1 MSDPSGL
8 RLPDFIGIGPTRTGS
23 TWLHHALGGVTE
35 LPGVKET
42 RFFGERY
49 YKGIDWYTR
58 HFQNSLDRAP
68 IGEICPTYFPSIEA
82 IERIHSYIP
91 DCKIICTF
99 RDPVHRAY
107 SHYKLMRRLA
117 ATRDTFED
125 ALAADDG
132 NWESNRYEFYLR
144 KWRARFGAERVL
156 VTLFDDLI
164 CDPQA
169 YLDRICRFV
178 GAKRVA
184 LAERKFPPRARNEIK
199 RQPTNRSLAL
209 VAQMLRSWL
218 EDHEAK
224 LVLKFL
230 RDSRGFRYFFEHGEP
245 FPPLDS
251 EVEARL
257 RGRFR
262 PEVEALEELIG
273 RDLSSWKQNGDS
285 TADRDRRRSDS
296 PKMSQTTHPESL

>member
-1 MSDPSGL
+1 MIE
-8 RLPDFIGIGPTRTGS
+8 IG
-23 TWLHHALGGVTE
+23 
-35 LPGVKET
+35 
-42 RFFGERY
+42 
-49 YKGIDWYTR
+49 
-58 HFQNSLDRAP
+58 N
-68 IGEICPTYFPSIEA
+68 
-82 IERIHSYIP
+82 
-91 DCKIICTF
+91 
-99 RDPVHRAY
+99 
-107 SHYKLMRRLA
+107 
-117 ATRDTFED
+117 
-125 ALAADDG
+125 
-132 NWESNRYEFYLR
+132 NRYEFYLR

-209 VAQMLRSWL
+209 VAQMVRSWL
-218 EDHEAK
+218 EDHEVK

-230 RDSRGFRYFFEHGEP
+230 RDCGGFRYFFEHGEP

-257 RGRFR
+257 RRRFR
-262 PEVEALEELIG
+262 PEVEALEGLIG

-296 PKMSQTTHPESL
+296 PEMSKTTHPEKFIDLTRRLSVKRQRLVYFNPEWRKPTFQRSFLWDLGS